1 MPFQPTASGQNAIR
15 SSAVVSELVP
25 SEGGISSG
33 GGAFVCHYM
42 QCCTFILLL
51 LFVILFSLCTFKVN
65 GDHILIVLNCLRV
78 LCEIRK
84 IHAKYRKRTRL
95 GVQPF
100 AFRNSDT
107 VVVVFA
113 SVCSDIRERN
123 FHNKHELD
131 TE

>member
-15 SSAVVSELVP
+15 SSAVVSALVP

-42 QCCTFILLL
+42 QCCTFILL

-123 FHNKHELD
+123 FYNKHELD